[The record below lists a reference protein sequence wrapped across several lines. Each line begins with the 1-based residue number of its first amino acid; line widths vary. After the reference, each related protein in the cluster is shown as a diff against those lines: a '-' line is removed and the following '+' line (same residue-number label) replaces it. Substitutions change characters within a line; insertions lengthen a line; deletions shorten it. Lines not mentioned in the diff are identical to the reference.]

1 MPHSSLFVVCWFLMR
16 RHYKVLMGRISI
28 IIVFPAHS
36 IIYTPMNKII
46 TSPVFLLKLVYLIL
60 PFMQQLFRTSQNCE
74 NEVFSGF
81 PVIFFFLKTLDC
93 ASLLD
98 HCPLGCY
105 CYIYSGLVL
114 RASNCHKFVPLN
126 KTLSPQPAQQL
137 EDEVEMHVIEVTKM
151 QNDSPVVDQ
160 CDF

>member
-1 MPHSSLFVVCWFLMR
+1 MAAVIRGIKVALLKMCSAGSGYWSGFVTQTWKPGRVHINTRRSQFSLPHSSSFVVCWFLMR

-74 NEVFSGF
+74 NE
-81 PVIFFFLKTLDC
+81 PV
-93 ASLLD
+93 
-98 HCPLGCY
+98 
-105 CYIYSGLVL
+105 
-114 RASNCHKFVPLN
+114 
-126 KTLSPQPAQQL
+126 
-137 EDEVEMHVIEVTKM
+137 
-151 QNDSPVVDQ
+151 
-160 CDF
+160 